1 MSKLY
6 RISFASQGRVYEVFA
21 ESVGQAE
28 LFGFLEISELKFGA
42 RSAVVV
48 DPSEERI
55 KSEFEG
61 VKRTLIPMHNVMRID
76 EVEKQGTSKISKLD
90 GSNVTPFPASIYPP
104 AGKD

>member
-6 RISFASQGRVYEVFA
+6 RISFANQGRVYEVFA
-21 ESVGQAE
+21 ESVGQSD

-55 KSEFEG
+55 KTEFEG
-61 VKRTLIPMHNVMRID
+61 VKRTLIPMHNIIRID
-76 EVEKQGTSKISKLD
+76 EVDKQGVSKVSKID
-90 GSNVTPFPASIYPP
+90 GSNVTPFPTSIYPP
-104 AGKD
+104 ANKD

>member
-21 ESVGQAE
+21 ESVVQSD

-61 VKRTLIPMHNVMRID
+61 VKRTLIPMHNVIRID
-76 EVEKQGTSKISKLD
+76 EVEKQGVSKVSKMD
-90 GSNVTPFPASIYPP
+90 GSNVTPFPASVYPQ
-104 AGKD
+104 GSND

>member
-6 RISFASQGRVYEVFA
+6 RISFASQGRIYEVFA
-21 ESVGQAE
+21 ESVGQSD

-61 VKRTLIPMHNVMRID
+61 VIRTLIPMHNVIRID
-76 EVEKQGTSKISKLD
+76 EVEKQGISKISKLD
-90 GSNVTPFPASIYPP
+90 GSNVTPFPASIYPTS
-104 AGKD
+104 GKD